1 MAACVSNQVT
11 SDNARRSYVISP
23 DDVATASRL
32 RSFASESVG
41 QLQSEILDNKLT
53 ERVVKNLVLI
63 AKVAYRLPPT
73 NAEPEMGTT
82 AATLLWLIGR
92 LRREIDAE
100 VALRPKIPINL
111 KMNYF
116 VSWI

>member
-1 MAACVSNQVT
+1 M
-11 SDNARRSYVISP
+11 
-23 DDVATASRL
+23 
-32 RSFASESVG
+32 G
-41 QLQSEILDNKLT
+41 QLQSEVLDNKLA
-53 ERVVKNLVLI
+53 ERVVKNLMLI
-63 AKVAYRLPPT
+63 AKVANRLLPT

-92 LRREIDAE
+92 LRREINAE

-111 KMNYF
+111 KMNCF